1 MIWTRGHRTFRA
13 TPALYKYYSDKLVR
27 VHTALQFIMRT
38 SNTEMDLQLQN
49 CLSLM
54 RVYFEM
60 RAERTETFQ
69 YSNQYIIIT
78 YESESI
84 PCYKIYYA
92 LVSSAF
98 LICKQALEQL
108 LSRPSIMF
116 DVSLKIKSLV
126 N

>member
-1 MIWTRGHRTFRA
+1 
-13 TPALYKYYSDKLVR
+13 
-27 VHTALQFIMRT
+27 MRT

-84 PCYKIYYA
+84 PRYKIYYA
-92 LVSSAF
+92 LVSSTF
-98 LICKQALEQL
+98 LICKQALEQHA
-108 LSRPSIMF
+108 SRPSIMF
-116 DVSLKIKSLV
+116 DVSLKIKS
-126 N
+126 

>member
-1 MIWTRGHRTFRA
+1 
-13 TPALYKYYSDKLVR
+13 
-27 VHTALQFIMRT
+27 MRT

-49 CLSLM
+49 CSSLM

-78 YESESI
+78 YESKSI

-92 LVSSAF
+92 LVSSTF
-98 LICKQALEQL
+98 LICKQALERL
-108 LSRPSIMF
+108 VLGPSIMF

-126 N
+126 NWHGENRSATNLLTEMSKDR